1 MEAKRQPKPR
11 RVETAEQRAARLSAS
26 EIELNEERLAE
37 SDALDAMVRRSIA
50 VHGA

>member
-1 MEAKRQPKPR
+1 METKRQPKPR
-11 RVETAEQRAARLSAS
+11 RVETAEERAERIATS
-26 EIELNEERLAE
+26 EIELNEERLSE